1 MTAKQMSMEEAMC
14 IQTERI
20 DAATHRYDNCRAGNA
35 GRRDGEQAL
44 LLATRMHSVV
54 IKIALSAVVW
64 FLAVMW
70 LDFTGGTKVDSSLA
84 VAAGAIIVLFT
95 LLLGVAE
102 FLKDSVS
109 H

>member
-1 MTAKQMSMEEAMC
+1 MC

-20 DAATHRYDNCRAGNA
+20 DAATRRYDNCRAVNS
-35 GRRDGEQAL
+35 GRHDGEQAL
-44 LLATRMHSVV
+44 LPVTMIHPVA

-70 LDFTGGTKVDSSLA
+70 LDFAGGTKVDSSLA
-84 VAAGAIIVLFT
+84 VAAGAFVMLFT